1 MSWSTSS
8 SSPSAAWLSL
18 AWRSSMAAKAA
29 PCWMMAMALLEISR
43 AFSMASLTWS
53 LMGPCGNMSTQEPWN
68 VITALSHAWRSCAEE
83 VHAAHRRLHAAL
95 AQAVVVAGAVHHHV
109 GHRAEHDGEQHD
121 HGGDDQLGAP
131 RPIVVVV
138 RRHCRPREL
147 ASAGHDVDGRCGGA
161 RRLLRSMDGWMDA
174 TTMTAHQFY
183 IFLMRKNERIQR

>member
-1 MSWSTSS
+1 MRRRRRRAVVGRVRR
-8 SSPSAAWLSL
+8 PRQDALQGVL
-18 AWRSSMAAKAA
+18 AR
-29 PCWMMAMALLEISR
+29 
-43 AFSMASLTWS
+43 
-53 LMGPCGNMSTQEPWN
+53 
-68 VITALSHAWRSCAEE
+68 HAVVRGRAEE

-161 RRLLRSMDGWMDA
+161 RRLLRSMDGCDNDDGA
-174 TTMTAHQFY
+174 SVLYISHAEKRTNPTMNK
-183 IFLMRKNERIQR
+183 LNWL